1 MKHMLFISVAGLL
14 LALAAPHAQ
23 ATPYQFSYEFNDGS
37 ILMGNLEGTLQGDND
52 TIFVDDFI
60 DVFLDGVA
68 LPAITAGEIRSV
80 SDFPNGGLQ
89 PQVSLSGSLM
99 DVFVCAQGFNGGG
112 NCSFANAGGFG
123 FSTLLP
129 LGFFAGAGDGQ
140 GGSSFDGGYT
150 QARWSIASAQ
160 IDAPGSLGLMALALG
175 LLVFGLRRFGRG
187 TAGAR
192 N

>member
-1 MKHMLFISVAGLL
+1 MKHTVFISIIGLI
-14 LALAAPHAQ
+14 LALGAPAAKA
-23 ATPYQFSYEFNDGS
+23 APYQFSYEFNDS
-37 ILMGNLEGTLQGDND
+37 SVLMGTLDGTLQGDND
-52 TIFVDDFI
+52 TIFIDGFL
-60 DVFLDGVA
+60 DVFFNGVA

-112 NCSFANAGGFG
+112 NCSFANEGGFG

-150 QARWSIASAQ
+150 QARWTIASAQ
-160 IDAPGSLGLMALALG
+160 VDAPGSLGLMALALG
-175 LLVFGLRRFGRG
+175 LLVFGLRRFGR
-187 TAGAR
+187 AR
-192 N
+192 RLKA